1 MDFWSRLLSPLSSG
15 GSRKDLGQDPAKR
28 LQRFEKQ
35 YSRLLNAW
43 RASSNL
49 SRDSDAA
56 ETLEIR
62 LQELTN
68 ILSDESRR
76 PLPHPCIQYC
86 SIKQI
91 YVPIGKIATTS
102 YNEWI
107 IKEAVLFFAT
117 LIESE
122 EEAFV
127 ENQTFSSS
135 LTNLLVRITGVNSV
149 RLGLDTESRVVELAF
164 NITTKIRL
172 DPSILPSW
180 FKTHR
185 GVALQNR
192 EKEDRNRDAFVG
204 RTQKADF
211 PLFYILMEYIHHEG
225 KVGDFARTGLLY
237 IIEAASSSGP
247 LEQWIVESD
256 LSTLMATGLGALYSQ
271 LSRKLVVDH
280 LPHNLPPIL
289 AFSDYEHPA
298 SNYEVISSC
307 SPEFQSHLDVFLS
320 HLLFWQDVLNHCR
333 SVEVKSTLLE
343 HFQVIFLQQLL
354 YPSLL
359 ESSDIDGGSSVAVLT
374 YLRRILESLD
384 HPDMINLILHYLLA
398 LPDNI
403 ASARPGSSSSVS
415 KARKRKSMDLATML
429 AERAEPA
436 ATPLLFNLVDLI
448 LACLRSRNQQ
458 TIHVTLQLVSAI
470 LKRHHRYAVVTLL
483 RTDSVPIQNAT
494 RTVGAQEQEVEFF
507 MSLAGTIGGEDDFDE
522 VYQLVLRDTMTKLE
536 AHPCSL
542 KLVAPRASTSNQ
554 RLPDSLPGA
563 PKDVGDHTLRPD
575 DPLLNSLLDLLE
587 TFFVNQVETNLSV
600 TETLVDLAVCGF
612 MKIEGW
618 LTRNPNS
625 YIYDDAEKEKRTS
638 EGEEGIESDDDD
650 DDLGDLP
657 SPTAEQKQ
665 LQAMEQCRQRPQWSQ
680 ASLPRVFSVL
690 RRLEEQVAS
699 YKRSIPHFDELVQQR
714 RDAFRTADA
723 MLHHAGPTPR
733 PTPISEDP
741 PDRRSFEGPSRN
753 ASPSR
758 PSALEGLAHRLLSEL
773 GTPSRTSSPRGR
785 KELGRTPGSGNATP
799 GKSGLSSAKEASLSQ
814 GRGTP
819 VLTHSPERIQST
831 IDPTQKARE
840 EVISRQTAEFATM
853 GQTILS
859 KKVGLPKVEVEPI
872 PTVVD
877 KEPVTEPTETADEP
891 ERSEEV
897 LAEQDD
903 AKKDE
908 PEHVEEVST
917 ELDDVKKDETEDSV
931 TETTEQPTTEVK
943 EDEETKPEGV
953 ETETEAQPSEAE
965 PAEAVPELAELPKS
979 TEAEDED
986 AKTAEVLEENEPAK
1000 DPETQE
1006 PEAHKPEANEPETS
1020 ETSEP
1025 EVKDSEVKDSEVKDS
1040 EVKDSE
1046 VKDSEVKDSEVE
1058 EPEVKEPEAK
1068 DPEVEESETE
1078 QSETKELEA
1087 EEPAPKDPETE
1098 DEAEAQQPETPRQK
1112 SRQVETLEPET
1123 PQPREQRENTT
1134 TVSVSHVVTN
1144 VIILQSFLFEL
1155 AALVQ
1160 VRAGLFDEVR
1170 FV

>member
-1 MDFWSRLLSPLSSG
+1 MDF
-15 GSRKDLGQDPAKR
+15 
-28 LQRFEKQ
+28 
-35 YSRLLNAW
+35 NAW

-211 PLFYILMEYIHHEG
+211 PLFYILMEYIHQEG

-343 HFQVIFLQQLL
+343 HFQVIFLQQLF
-354 YPSLL
+354 
-359 ESSDIDGGSSVAVLT
+359 
-374 YLRRILESLD
+374 
-384 HPDMINLILHYLLA
+384 
-398 LPDNI
+398 
-403 ASARPGSSSSVS
+403 SSVS

-799 GKSGLSSAKEASLSQ
+799 GKSGLSSAKEASPSQ

-872 PTVVD
+872 PTVAD

-965 PAEAVPELAELPKS
+965 PAEAVPEPAELPKS

-986 AKTAEVLEENEPAK
+986 VKTAEVLEENEPAK

-1025 EVKDSEVKDSEVKDS
+1025 EVKDSEVKDSEV
-1040 EVKDSE
+1040 
-1046 VKDSEVKDSEVE
+1046 E

-1068 DPEVEESETE
+1068 DPEVEESETEQSETE

>member
-15 GSRKDLGQDPAKR
+15 GARKDLGQDPAKR
-28 LQRFEKQ
+28 LHRFEKQ
-35 YSRLLNAW
+35 YGRLLSAW
-43 RASSNL
+43 RATSNIP
-49 SRDSDAA
+49 RDSDAA

-127 ENQTFSSS
+127 ENQTFSGS
-135 LTNLLVRITGVNSV
+135 LTSLLVRITGLNSV

-172 DPSILPSW
+172 DPSILPAW

-192 EKEDRNRDAFVG
+192 EKDDKNRDAFVG

-211 PLFYILMEYIHHEG
+211 PLFYILMDYIHHEG
-225 KVGDFARTGLLY
+225 KIGDFARTGLLY

-289 AFSDYEHPA
+289 AFSDYEHPT

-307 SPEFQSHLDVFLS
+307 SPEFQSHLDTFLS

-398 LPDNI
+398 LPDSI
-403 ASARPGSSSSVS
+403 SSARPGSSSSVS
-415 KARKRKSMDLATML
+415 KARKRKSMDLATMM

-448 LACLRSRNQQ
+448 LACLRSQNQQ

-483 RTDSVPIQNAT
+483 RTDNVPAQNGT
-494 RTVGAQEQEVEFF
+494 RTVGAQEQEVEFI
-507 MSLAGTIGGEDDFDE
+507 MSLAGTIGGESDFDE
-522 VYQLVLRDTMTKLE
+522 MYQLVLRDTMTKLE

-563 PKDVGDHTLRPD
+563 PKDVTDHTLRPD

-600 TETLVDLAVCGF
+600 TEALVDLAVCGF

-625 YIYDDAEKEKRTS
+625 YIYDDAEKGKHTI
-638 EGEEGIESDDDD
+638 EGEVTESDDDE
-650 DDLGDLP
+650 DLGDLP

-665 LQAMEQCRQRPQWSQ
+665 LRAMEQCRQRPQWSQ
-680 ASLPRVFSVL
+680 ASLPRVYSVL

-699 YKRSIPHFDELVQQR
+699 YKRSIPRFDELVQQR
-714 RDAFRTADA
+714 RDAFSTADA

-741 PDRRSFEGPSRN
+741 PDRRSFEEPSRN
-753 ASPSR
+753 TSPSR
-758 PSALEGLAHRLLSEL
+758 PSTLEGLAHRLLSEL
-773 GTPSRTSSPRGR
+773 GTPSRTGSPRGR
-785 KELGRTPGSGNATP
+785 KEVSRTPGSGNATP
-799 GKSGLSSAKEASLSQ
+799 GKSGLSSSKEASHSR

-819 VLTHSPERIQST
+819 GRSHSPVRIQDT
-831 IDPTQKARE
+831 IDSTQKARE
-840 EVISRQTAEFATM
+840 EVLARQTAEFAAM
-853 GQTILS
+853 DQTILS
-859 KKVGLPKVEVEPI
+859 KKVGLPELKAEPVPI
-872 PTVVD
+872 QPD
-877 KEPVTEPTETADEP
+877 KEPVPEPTELADEP
-891 ERSEEV
+891 EHAEEV
-897 LAEQDD
+897 PTEQND

-908 PEHVEEVST
+908 PEDPVA
-917 ELDDVKKDETEDSV
+917 ETV
-931 TETTEQPTTEVK
+931 EQPVVEVK
-943 EDEETKPEGV
+943 DDEETKPEGV
-953 ETETEAQPSEAE
+953 ETEAEHSEDEHTGVVAEPTEPVESSETEAGDS
-965 PAEAVPELAELPKS
+965 
-979 TEAEDED
+979 
-986 AKTAEVLEENEPAK
+986 KTTGIPEENEPA
-1000 DPETQE
+1000 EE
-1006 PEAHKPEANEPETS
+1006 PEANEPENKESEAKELETKES
-1020 ETSEP
+1020 ETKDA
-1025 EVKDSEVKDSEVKDS
+1025 EVKEAEAKELETEESSTKHTEAE
-1040 EVKDSE
+1040 ETE
-1046 VKDSEVKDSEVE
+1046 AQQPATEEAEVE
-1058 EPEVKEPEAK
+1058 EH
-1068 DPEVEESETE
+1068 
-1078 QSETKELEA
+1078 EA
-1087 EEPAPKDPETE
+1087 EEPR
-1098 DEAEAQQPETPRQK
+1098 PETPRPK
-1112 SRQVETLEPET
+1112 SRHLEAPEPET
-1123 PQPREQRENTT
+1123 PLAREPRENTT

-1155 AALVQ
+1155 AALIQ

>member
-15 GSRKDLGQDPAKR
+15 GSRKDLGHDPAKR
-28 LQRFEKQ
+28 LHRFEKQ
-35 YSRLLNAW
+35 YSLLLSAW

-127 ENQTFSSS
+127 ENQTFSAS
-135 LTNLLVRITGVNSV
+135 LTNLLVRITGLNSV

-172 DPSILPSW
+172 DPSILPAW

-192 EKEDRNRDAFVG
+192 EKDDNNREAFVG

-211 PLFYILMEYIHHEG
+211 PLFYILMDYIHHEG

-307 SPEFQSHLDVFLS
+307 SPEFQSHLETFLS

-403 ASARPGSSSSVS
+403 PSARPGSSSSVS

-470 LKRHHRYAVVTLL
+470 LKRHHRYAIVTLL
-483 RTDSVPIQNAT
+483 RTDTVPVQNAT
-494 RTVGAQEQEVEFF
+494 RTVGAQEQEVEFI
-507 MSLAGTIGGEDDFDE
+507 MSLAGTIGGEDSFDE
-522 VYQLVLRDTMTKLE
+522 VYQTVLRDTMSRLE

-563 PKDVGDHTLRPD
+563 PREVGDHTLRPD

-618 LTRNPNS
+618 LTRSPSS
-625 YIYDDAEKEKRTS
+625 YIYDETDKPKRAPEGDEAAES
-638 EGEEGIESDDDD
+638 EVDDDFD
-650 DDLGDLP
+650 DITT
-657 SPTAEQKQ
+657 SPTPEQKQ
-665 LQAMEQCRQRPQWSQ
+665 LKAMEQCRQRPQWSQ
-680 ASLPRVFSVL
+680 ASLPRVFNVL
-690 RRLEEQVAS
+690 RRLDEQVAS
-699 YKRSIPHFDELVQQR
+699 YKRSIPRFDELVQQR
-714 RDAFRTADA
+714 RDAFKTADA

-733 PTPISEDP
+733 PTPIHEEP
-741 PDRRSFEGPSRN
+741 PDWQTFEEPSRS

-773 GTPSRTSSPRGR
+773 GTPSRSSSPRGR
-785 KELGRTPGSGNATP
+785 KDAGRTPGSGNATP
-799 GKSGLSSAKEASLSQ
+799 GKHSLASKEASHSR

-819 VLTHSPERIQST
+819 GRSHSPNRMHDL
-831 IDPTQKARE
+831 IDPAQRARE
-840 EVISRQTAEFATM
+840 EALARQMAEFAAM
-853 GQTILS
+853 DQTILS
-859 KKVGLPKVEVEPI
+859 KKVGLPQVKVEPI
-872 PTVVD
+872 PLKFD
-877 KEPVTEPTETADEP
+877 KKPIPEPMETADE
-891 ERSEEV
+891 E
-897 LAEQDD
+897 
-903 AKKDE
+903 E
-908 PEHVEEVST
+908 PEHAEQVPEEENVKEAKPKGTATETAENTPAEEEVNG
-917 ELDDVKKDETEDSV
+917 
-931 TETTEQPTTEVK
+931 
-943 EDEETKPEGV
+943 ETKPEGV
-953 ETETEAQPSEAE
+953 TTETEPSEATTVETETE
-965 PAEAVPELAELPKS
+965 PAKLAE
-979 TEAEDED
+979 TQAED
-986 AKTAEVLEENEPAK
+986 AKAAEALKDEESAPK
-1000 DPETQE
+1000 E
-1006 PEAHKPEANEPETS
+1006 PEAEEPEANETEA
-1020 ETSEP
+1020 
-1025 EVKDSEVKDSEVKDS
+1025 
-1040 EVKDSE
+1040 
-1046 VKDSEVKDSEVE
+1046 
-1058 EPEVKEPEAK
+1058 KEPEAEQ
-1068 DPEVEESETE
+1068 PEAKGTEIEEP
-1078 QSETKELEA
+1078 KVKNHEA
-1087 EEPAPKDPETE
+1087 EEPKTETP
-1098 DEAEAQQPETPRQK
+1098 QPETR
-1112 SRQVETLEPET
+1112 VLETPEPGT
-1123 PQPREQRENTT
+1123 PQPREKRENTT
-1134 TVSVSHVVTN
+1134 TVSVSHIVTN

-1155 AALVQ
+1155 AALIQ

>member
-1 MDFWSRLLSPLSSG
+1 M
-15 GSRKDLGQDPAKR
+15 
-28 LQRFEKQ
+28 
-35 YSRLLNAW
+35 
-43 RASSNL
+43 

-211 PLFYILMEYIHHEG
+211 PLFYILMEYIHQEG

-343 HFQVIFLQQLL
+343 HFQVIFLQQLF
-354 YPSLL
+354 
-359 ESSDIDGGSSVAVLT
+359 
-374 YLRRILESLD
+374 
-384 HPDMINLILHYLLA
+384 
-398 LPDNI
+398 
-403 ASARPGSSSSVS
+403 SSVS

-799 GKSGLSSAKEASLSQ
+799 GKSGLSSAKEASPSQ

-872 PTVVD
+872 PTVAD

-965 PAEAVPELAELPKS
+965 PAEAVPEPAELPKS

-1040 EVKDSE
+1040 EV
-1046 VKDSEVKDSEVE
+1046 E

-1068 DPEVEESETE
+1068 DPEVEESETEQSETE

>member
-15 GSRKDLGQDPAKR
+15 GTRKDLGHDPAKR
-28 LQRFEKQ
+28 LHRFEKQ
-35 YSRLLNAW
+35 YSLLLSAW

-86 SIKQI
+86 SLKQI

-127 ENQTFSSS
+127 ENQTFSAS
-135 LTNLLVRITGVNSV
+135 LTNLLVRITGINSV

-172 DPSILPSW
+172 DPSILPAW

-192 EKEDRNRDAFVG
+192 EKDDNARDAFIG

-211 PLFYILMEYIHHEG
+211 PLFYILMDYIHHEG

-289 AFSDYEHPA
+289 AFSDYEHPT

-307 SPEFQSHLDVFLS
+307 SPEFQSHLETFLS

-403 ASARPGSSSSVS
+403 ASARPSSSSSAS

-436 ATPLLFNLVDLI
+436 ATPLLFNLVDLV

-470 LKRHHRYAVVTLL
+470 LKRHHRYAIVTLL
-483 RTDSVPIQNAT
+483 RTDNVPIQNAT
-494 RTVGAQEQEVEFF
+494 RTVGAQEQEVEFI

-522 VYQLVLRDTMTKLE
+522 VYQLVLRDTMSRLE

-563 PKDVGDHTLRPD
+563 PKEVADHTLRPD

-618 LTRNPNS
+618 LARSPSS
-625 YIYDDAEKEKRTS
+625 YIYDEVEKTRRKSTEYEDGES
-638 EGEEGIESDDDD
+638 EDDEDFE
-650 DDLGDLP
+650 DLP
-657 SPTAEQKQ
+657 SPTPEQKQ

-680 ASLPRVFSVL
+680 ASLPRVFNVL
-690 RRLEEQVAS
+690 RRLEEQVAA
-699 YKRSIPHFDELVQQR
+699 YRRSIPRFDELVQQR

-741 PDRRSFEGPSRN
+741 PDRPSFEEVSRN

-773 GTPSRTSSPRGR
+773 GTPSRASSPRGR
-785 KELGRTPGSGNATP
+785 KELGRSSGSGNATP
-799 GKSGLSSAKEASLSQ
+799 GKSVLSSKEASHSR

-819 VLTHSPERIQST
+819 GRSHSPPRTLET
-831 IDPTQKARE
+831 IDSAQKARE
-840 EVISRQTAEFATM
+840 EVLARQMAEFAAM
-853 GQTILS
+853 DQTILS
-859 KKVGLPKVEVEPI
+859 KKVGLPDVKVEPI
-872 PTVVD
+872 PLKFD
-877 KEPVTEPTETADEP
+877 KKPMPEPVENEAAAEEEHAEQAPSEADEDQF
-891 ERSEEV
+891 EDTV
-897 LAEQDD
+897 TDLTEQLPVETKDEDD
-903 AKKDE
+903 AK
-908 PEHVEEVST
+908 
-917 ELDDVKKDETEDSV
+917 TED
-931 TETTEQPTTEVK
+931 TETDLSDAETAPEV
-943 EDEETKPEGV
+943 
-953 ETETEAQPSEAE
+953 AE
-965 PAEAVPELAELPKS
+965 PMEPVESEVEGTTSADAEEGKS
-979 TEAEDED
+979 
-986 AKTAEVLEENEPAK
+986 AKEVEV
-1000 DPETQE
+1000 
-1006 PEAHKPEANEPETS
+1006 NEPET
-1020 ETSEP
+1020 
-1025 EVKDSEVKDSEVKDS
+1025 KDSEVD
-1040 EVKDSE
+1040 
-1046 VKDSEVKDSEVE
+1046 
-1058 EPEVKEPEAK
+1058 EPEPS
-1068 DPEVEESETE
+1068 ESEFHDP
-1078 QSETKELEA
+1078 ETKEDEP
-1087 EEPAPKDPETE
+1087 EEPKIATPQRETRNM
-1098 DEAEAQQPETPRQK
+1098 DTP
-1112 SRQVETLEPET
+1112 EPET
-1123 PQPREQRENTT
+1123 PQPREARENTT

-1155 AALVQ
+1155 AALIQ